1 MQRKE
6 NMFSYLQVRCVITV
20 LLLLQASSLLAQ
32 KSFESIFQLPDSV
45 RPLTIDQFYRIIL
58 DHHPIVKQSALLTES
73 ARQEIRLARGAFDP
87 KLTFLLERKEFQD
100 KTYYDLRD
108 GYLYF
113 PTRSPILPKIGYEQ
127 NSGERLDPS
136 LSIPGEI
143 QYFAGVTL
151 PIGRG
156 LLTDERRTELK
167 QAELFQNMAEAEQ
180 VKMINKV
187 LLNAAKEYW
196 QWCHAYYHYRLLV
209 RGADVAREIYR
220 RVRLNYELGE
230 ASPLDTVQARI
241 TLQSRQVELQEG
253 RLQFLNTGVMLS
265 NYLWDD
271 QGLPLQLSPA
281 VGPVFS
287 GKDLPLDL
295 QTIATL
301 SDQARTNHP
310 ELIKLRGKIGQL
322 RADQFLAK
330 EFMKP
335 KLDLHYTLLAQP
347 TADRLISP
355 ANDYKLGLDF
365 SMPLFLRKERSKLAL
380 TELKLRNTHWEQS
393 LVEREILNE
402 ITANFHALHNTKTI
416 LAQQTTMVDL
426 YDRLLQGELTNLENG
441 ESDLFK
447 INIQQEKLLQ
457 SQAKLLKLQSEY
469 EKMKAELYWSAGI
482 RNLGMN

>member
-1 MQRKE
+1 MTPMAIM
-6 NMFSYLQVRCVITV
+6 MFLIA
-20 LLLLQASSLLAQ
+20 LAPGLFAQ
-32 KSFESIFQLPDSV
+32 KSFEPIFQLPDSV
-45 RPLTIDQFYRIIL
+45 KPLTIDQFYRIIL

-136 LSIPGEI
+136 ISIPGEI

-167 QAELFQNMAEAEQ
+167 QAEFFQNMAEAEQ

-187 LLNAAKEYW
+187 LLSAAKEYW
-196 QWCHAYYHYRLLV
+196 QWYHAYYHYRLLA
-209 RGADVAREIYR
+209 RGADVASEIYR

-241 TLQSRQVELQEG
+241 TMQSRLVELQEG
-253 RLQFLNTGVMLS
+253 RLQFLNAGVLLS

-271 QGLPLQLSPA
+271 QGLPLQLSA
-281 VGPVFS
+281 NVGPVFG
-287 GKDLPLDL
+287 GKDIPLDL
-295 QTIATL
+295 QTISALT
-301 SDQARTNHP
+301 DQARTNHP
-310 ELIKLRGKIGQL
+310 ELIKLRGKVGQL

-335 KLDLHYTLLAQP
+335 RLDLHYTLLAQP
-347 TADRLISP
+347 SADRLISP
-355 ANDYKLGLDF
+355 TNDYKLGLDF

-380 TELKLRNTHWEQS
+380 TELKLRNINWEQT

-402 ITANFHALHNTKTI
+402 ITANFYALHNTKTI
-416 LAQQTTMVDL
+416 LAQQITMVDL
-426 YDRLLQGELTNLENG
+426 YDRMLEGELINLENG

-469 EKMKAELYWSAGI
+469 EKMKAELYWSAGV